1 MSRRKLHEDGGAIT
15 TNSYYQPPNNIT
27 LSYPCIIYRRI
38 RRDDYYANDKKYFGR
53 QGYMV
58 TVIDSNPD
66 STLPDKVL
74 DLDFS
79 RWENEYVNDNLYHT
93 VFTVYS

>member
-1 MSRRKLHEDGGAIT
+1 MI
-15 TNSYYQPPNNIT
+15 
-27 LSYPCIIYRRI
+27 
-38 RRDDYYANDKKYFGR
+38 
-53 QGYMV
+53 

-66 STLPDKVL
+66 SSLPDKVL
-74 DLDFS
+74 ELDFS